1 MPVTSQ
7 DDIDARSWSLV
18 QAYLAQATPAA
29 WHVFA
34 ARSNYDGN
42 QRALR
47 WLLDQPTLDRG
58 TALLIYWYLGAAWHV
73 QFSSAEEALSP
84 ETFELLRLIEER
96 YAAGFYE
103 AGNIWFDPHT
113 SEGGRPDD
121 YPDVAVAR
129 PVPAIMLEP
138 VNGSEYIEVEDDPE
152 GFDEGLPLSVAVA
165 LYALY
170 DDADAA

>member
-1 MPVTSQ
+1 MTSQ
-7 DDIDARSWSLV
+7 NDIEAQAWALV
-18 QAYLAQATPAA
+18 HAYLADASPTA

-42 QRALR
+42 EQALR

-73 QFSSAEEALSP
+73 QFSSADQALSP
-84 ETFELLRLIEER
+84 GTFHLLRLIEER

-121 YPDVAVAR
+121 YLDLPVVR
-129 PVPAIMLEP
+129 PVPAAMLEP
-138 VNGSEYIEVEDDPE
+138 VNGSEYVEVEDDPE
-152 GFDEGLPLSVAVA
+152 GFDEGLPLSLAVA
-165 LYALY
+165 LYALH
-170 DDADAA
+170 DDADAG

>member
-1 MPVTSQ
+1 MIS
-7 DDIDARSWSLV
+7 DNDIEARAWNLV
-18 QAYLAQATPAA
+18 HAYLADASPAA

-42 QRALR
+42 KQALR

-73 QFSSAEEALSP
+73 QFTSADQALSP
-84 ETFELLRLIEER
+84 ETFTLLRLIEER
-96 YAAGFYE
+96 YAEGFYQ

-121 YPDVAVAR
+121 YPKVPVVR

-138 VNGSEYIEVEDDPE
+138 VNGSELVEVSEDPE

-165 LYALY
+165 LYALFEENE
-170 DDADAA
+170 D

>member
-1 MPVTSQ
+1 MTSAN
-7 DDIDARSWSLV
+7 DIEARAWNLV
-18 QAYLAQATPAA
+18 HTYLADASPAA

-42 QRALR
+42 QQALR
-47 WLLDQPTLDRG
+47 WLLDQPTLDRS

-73 QFSSAEEALSP
+73 QFTSADQALSP
-84 ETFELLRLIEER
+84 ETFTLLRLIEER

-121 YPDVAVAR
+121 YPGVAVAR
-129 PVPAIMLEP
+129 PVPALMLEP
-138 VNGSEYIEVEDDPE
+138 VNGSELVEVSEDPE

-165 LYALY
+165 LYALFEENE
-170 DDADAA
+170 D

>member
-1 MPVTSQ
+1 MTS
-7 DDIDARSWSLV
+7 DNDIETRAWNLV
-18 QAYLAQATPAA
+18 HAYLADASPAA

-42 QRALR
+42 QQALR

-73 QFSSAEEALSP
+73 QFTSAEQALSP
-84 ETFELLRLIEER
+84 ETFRLLRLIEER

-121 YPDVAVAR
+121 YPKVPVLR

-138 VNGSEYIEVEDDPE
+138 VNGSEFVELDPE
-152 GFDEGLPLSVAVA
+152 GFDEGVPLSVAVA
-165 LYALY
+165 LYALFEENEG
-170 DDADAA
+170 